1 MAPNSLSPASIVID
15 YHSAYA
21 PHKMTLPT
29 KEWFPTSITGDLGS
43 YQSWD
48 ASARDAEDMVMDLL
62 DDLKVFLK
70 TNAAFDNITIYTQA
84 TATSPNIPR
93 ATKAISVAGTAATG
107 DEAAVSRTWNFKTTG
122 NGNQKL
128 TLLDTPIPATWF
140 NRIHAADFNSD
151 ENAIV
156 NQIVLDANAWAG
168 RDDDQAASCRS
179 ITLDLNDK
187 LQRMYFK

>member
-1 MAPNSLSPASIVID
+1 MAPNSLSPASVVID

-29 KEWFPTSITGDLGS
+29 TEWFPTPVSGDLGS
-43 YQSWD
+43 YLGWNSVPV
-48 ASARDAEDMVMDLL
+48 DAEAMIMALIDK
-62 DDLKVFLK
+62 LKVFLK

-93 ATKAISVAGTAATG
+93 LSKAISVAGTAATG
-107 DEAAVSRTWNFKTTG
+107 DEAAVSRTWNFKTTE
-122 NGNQKL
+122 NGSGKVE
-128 TLLDTPIPATWF
+128 LLDTPIPATWF
-140 NRIHAADFNSD
+140 NRIHAADFNSGEQD
-151 ENAIV
+151 VVDVIEASGNAFS
-156 NQIVLDANAWAG
+156 G
-168 RDDDQAASCRS
+168 RDDNQFQTCRS